1 MAYYHNTKRV
11 IMDSQDDLLTTAL
24 RNEISQ
30 LLERL
35 KQEITVSKPPEVQE
49 LVLAQ
54 RHLEDARMRLGV
66 AEAYHKG
73 FDPWENKVG

>member
-1 MAYYHNTKRV
+1 M
-11 IMDSQDDLLTTAL
+11 DDLVTTVL
-24 RNEISQ
+24 RNEISGQ
-30 LLERL
+30 LERL
-35 KQEITVSKPPEVQE
+35 KEDIKNSKPPEVQE

-73 FDPWENKVG
+73 FDPWTNQVEKKD